1 MNFRTLSFFI
11 LLVPSLI
18 MATEYHVDK
27 SAKNLVKFTSD
38 AKFENFD
45 GTTNN
50 IDGYTYWEG
59 SDILAKNAIYFE
71 VDLRTLDTGIGLRNR
86 HMREDYL
93 ETDKYPMASFKGR
106 IVKAEKMPNGSFNVT
121 AQGDMSIHG
130 VTRPIEITGT
140 LIPSSSGNSY
150 RIASNFDLKLSDY
163 KIPIP
168 QLMFLKIS
176 DQMKMTLDFTIKEF
190 RK

>member
-1 MNFRTLSFFI
+1 MNFRALSFLI
-11 LLVPSLI
+11 LFVPSLL
-18 MATEYHVDK
+18 MATEYHVDR

-38 AKFENFD
+38 AKFESFD

-59 SDILAKNAIYFE
+59 SDILSNNVIYFE

-93 ETDKYPMASFKGR
+93 ETDKYPMASFKGK
-106 IVKAEKMPNGSFNVT
+106 IVKAEKMPSGIFKVT

-130 VTRPIEITGT
+130 VTRPVEITGT
-140 LIPSSSGNSY
+140 LTPSSGDSY

-168 QLMFLKIS
+168 QLMFMKIS